1 MHRFQRESS
10 GFGKMLGKTLRQ
22 SLAAVSALVCLIG
35 CATDLI
41 TQPPKSVYIDPNIA
55 GGETARLTGMTDV
68 VEAQFGLVGAIV
80 AADADFLI
88 RCACR
93 A

>member
-10 GFGKMLGKTLRQ
+10 RFGKMLGKTLRQ

-41 TQPPKSVYIDPNIA
+41 TQPPKSVYSIPILQV
-55 GGETARLTGMTDV
+55 GRLPV
-68 VEAQFGLVGAIV
+68 
-80 AADADFLI
+80 
-88 RCACR
+88 
-93 A
+93 